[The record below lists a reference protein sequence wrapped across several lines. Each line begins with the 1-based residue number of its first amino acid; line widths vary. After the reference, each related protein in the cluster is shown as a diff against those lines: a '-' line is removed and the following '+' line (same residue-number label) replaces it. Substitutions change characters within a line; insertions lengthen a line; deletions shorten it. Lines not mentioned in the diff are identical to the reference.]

1 MNRYSRTLLALLPC
15 LVASVLLAQGET
27 TSPSPTSPQPGPPSY
42 VVWGL
47 FIAWLVTVVLVLR
60 RRWPRFFTSGSAV
73 SDGEVDSAW
82 FANVSPIVRLRRNA
96 SWFPLPLTRRDEVII
111 LYPGQLVRIRLRRNT
126 AIPGAYRPDG
136 FEELKKTK
144 GVKVLFSFPLESIEK
159 IVFKKPWLRGF
170 FLNLVRMTVYSSKK
184 KRRMYVRGSELPN
197 LLRALEFL
205 LPERVT
211 PPKQARRDSPKKR
224 NAGDLSQHRPMRSRP
239 LALVLKVLSAVL
251 IVVAIWSSFKQPALA
266 VSALVYLVVVGMLQI
281 ANGLWEKDPA
291 KLIGSDTRPPVLYL
305 RSFLDDRET
314 SLHPE
319 TAFSALVGLD
329 PPYYSL
335 EQYRD
340 AAFYKFA
347 RWTVGFLSNHH
358 PIRMI
363 KLLIGRPLD
372 SSEEQMSGFFAK
384 FGMFVA
390 IGKPGEEVA
399 TTGAA
404 RMYVGNDQWQ
414 RLVIDL
420 LAKSQIVLL
429 QPSSTQGVWWEVQK
443 TIELAAPTRTLMC
456 MVDYRDRQ
464 NDYEV
469 FRLRLEKL
477 LPSGAQ
483 VPRAVG
489 NNPSITFLYFDET
502 WNAHELRLCYYSR
515 LLWRI
520 KFRAVDLQRTL
531 QPFLQTAQLVDAKGK
546 ALASAA
552 PAA

>member
-1 MNRYSRTLLALLPC
+1 M
-15 LVASVLLAQGET
+15 
-27 TSPSPTSPQPGPPSY
+27 
-42 VVWGL
+42 WGL
-47 FIAWLVTVVLVLR
+47 FIAWLVTVALVLW
-60 RRWPRFFTSGSAV
+60 RRWPRFFTGGGAV
-73 SDGEVDSAW
+73 PDGEEDSAW
-82 FANVSPIVRLRRNA
+82 FARVSPIVRLRRNA
-96 SWFPLPLTRRDEVII
+96 SLLPLPLTRRDEAIV
-111 LYPGQLVRIRLRRNT
+111 LYPTKLVRIRLRRNT
-126 AIPGAYRPDG
+126 AIPAAYRPDG

-144 GVKVLFSFPLESIEK
+144 GVKVLFAFPFDSIEK

-184 KRRMYVRGSELPN
+184 KRRIYMRGSDLPN
-197 LLRALEFL
+197 LLRALEYL

-211 PPKQARRDSPKKR
+211 PPTQVRPNKSKKR
-224 NAGDLSQHRPMRSRP
+224 KAEDRSQHRPMRSRP
-239 LALVLKVLSAVL
+239 LALALKLLSAAL
-251 IVVAIWSSFKQPALA
+251 IVVALLSYFKYPTLA
-266 VSALVYLVVVGMLQI
+266 ISALVYLLVVGMLQI
-281 ANGLWEKDPA
+281 ANGLWEKDPT
-291 KLIGSDTRPPVLYL
+291 KLLGSDTRRPILYL

-340 AAFYKFA
+340 APFYKFA

-358 PIRMI
+358 PVRMI

-372 SSEEQMSGFFAK
+372 SSEEQMSGFFTQ

-404 RMYVGNDQWQ
+404 RMYVGNDEWQ
-414 RLVIDL
+414 SLVVDL
-420 LAKSQIVLL
+420 LSTSQIVLL

-443 TIELAAPTRTLMC
+443 TIELAAPARILMC

-477 LPSGAQ
+477 LPAGIQ

-489 NNPSITFLYFDET
+489 NNPYITFLYFDET
-502 WNAHELRLCYYSR
+502 WQVHELRLRYYSR
-515 LLWRI
+515 IAWPLR
-520 KFRAVDLQRTL
+520 FRAVDLQSTL
-531 QPFLQTAQLVDAKGK
+531 QPFLQTAGVVDAKGK
-546 ALASAA
+546 ALPSAA
-552 PAA
+552 S